1 MYIAEL
7 ETRTFRMQENRRTEE
22 DQTDPMGLA
31 WPMNEQASADDP
43 MDTLV
48 EELREEFKRGLVRQA
63 VQKETMRRNRRVA
76 LTCLVAP
83 GLLIAAAMFGKVMH
97 SRIETARHETR
108 YGK

>member
-1 MYIAEL
+1 MYVAEL
-7 ETRTFRMQENRRTEE
+7 ETRPFGMQADRSTEE
-22 DQTDPMGLA
+22 AQTDPMGLA
-31 WPMNEQASADDP
+31 SQMNEQASAADP

-83 GLLIAAAMFGKVMH
+83 GLLIAAAMCGKVMH
-97 SRIETARHETR
+97 SRIEAARHETR
-108 YGK
+108 YGR